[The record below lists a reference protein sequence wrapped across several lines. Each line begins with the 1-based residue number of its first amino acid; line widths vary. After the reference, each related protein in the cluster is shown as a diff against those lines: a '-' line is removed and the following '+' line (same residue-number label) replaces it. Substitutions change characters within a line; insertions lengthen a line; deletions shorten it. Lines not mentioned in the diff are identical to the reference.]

1 MKTMENDV
9 EESLKDALTTNDVVW
24 LKEHEAEFDI
34 DYRFK
39 DCDNDT
45 LLLYAI
51 SDAGSEVYR
60 YLLQRG
66 ADVFAAND
74 EGESVFHSIVYSGI
88 PDRLDILLK
97 YRPETLRLLNARTNE
112 GVTPLLLAAMLE
124 DYPVSK
130 QLLTLGADVNLT
142 DNTNN
147 APIHPACFM
156 GNLDLVKLLVR
167 HGADLHIKTDKGNLP
182 LALAINAG
190 HDHVAKYLLT
200 YTSAFP
206 DTTIH

>member
-1 MKTMENDV
+1 MKTMENDM
-9 EESLKDALTTNDVVW
+9 EEFLKDALTTNDVVW